1 MTRSLRRVGFTLI
14 ELLVVIAIIAILIG
28 LLLPAVQKV
37 REAAARM
44 SCSNNLHQL
53 ALAAH
58 NYDSTFG
65 KLPPG
70 MDGQE
75 TGELIYLL
83 PFMEQ
88 QNQFNIFSF
97 SPSFAC
103 YYQNPQNRPPST
115 GTMTVPRPPAIYG
128 LEANI
133 KNFLC
138 PSAIP
143 PDQYVTVLLAVNYAV
158 PGPDYN
164 ASSSGPAHLFSSCP
178 GCKVV
183 GRTNYLGNGG
193 YYSPSQYPQYQGIF
207 FYKSTN
213 AMARIP
219 DGTSNTFLFMEYLGG
234 VINWGGSGGI
244 SDGWAGGGIGAGFNY
259 TGFGT
264 PMTFQQA
271 INPSNSGWAF
281 FGSAHTGNILNCGF
295 ADGSVRQLSMSI
307 DFNSWV
313 FLSGYADGVVVT
325 FPN

>member
-1 MTRSLRRVGFTLI
+1 MSRSSRRRGFTLI

-58 NYDSTFG
+58 NYDATFG
-65 KLPPG
+65 RLPSG
-70 MDGQE
+70 MDGQN

-88 QNQFNIFSF
+88 QNQFNLFSF
-97 SPSFAC
+97 NPSYAL
-103 YYQNPQNRPPST
+103 YYQNPLNRPPST
-115 GTMTVPRPPAIYG
+115 GSQTPPRPPAIYG

-143 PDQYVTVLLAVNYAV
+143 PDQYTTALLSVDYQNPGQDYA
-158 PGPDYN
+158 PAG
-164 ASSSGPAHLFSSCP
+164 SSGHVFSSCP

-193 YYSPSQYPQYQGIF
+193 YYSPSLYPQYEGIF
-207 FYKSTN
+207 FYKSSN

-234 VINWGGSGGI
+234 FINWGGGGGI

-259 TGFGT
+259 TGFGG
-264 PMTFQQA
+264 PMSFQQA
-271 INPSNSGWAF
+271 VNPSNSGYAF

-295 ADGSVRQLSMSI
+295 ADGSVRQVSMSI